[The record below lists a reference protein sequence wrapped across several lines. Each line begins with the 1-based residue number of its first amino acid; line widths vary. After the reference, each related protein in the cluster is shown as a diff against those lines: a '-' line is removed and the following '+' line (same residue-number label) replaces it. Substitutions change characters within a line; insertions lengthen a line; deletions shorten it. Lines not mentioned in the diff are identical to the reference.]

1 MTEPTIVGSRV
12 AALRAALDEIGGVDA
27 PVRAAA
33 NAIATSLRAGGT
45 LFTAGNGGS
54 AAQAQH
60 LAAELTGRLQAD
72 RERPPL
78 RAVALGADA
87 PTLTSL
93 ANDYGFEEVFARQL
107 SGLARDGD
115 VLAVVSTSGRS
126 PNVVRAVH
134 DAQALGVTTVGLLG
148 PNRAALHE
156 SCDVAIATPGDST
169 ATVQELHLLLIHVL
183 VELVEDLI
191 QHHPA

>member
-1 MTEPTIVGSRV
+1 MNDIVQARV
-12 AALRAALDEIGGVDA
+12 AALRAALDQADGFAQPLRD
-27 PVRAAA
+27 AAA
-33 NAIATSLRAGGT
+33 SVATSLAAGGT

-60 LAAELTGRLQAD
+60 LASELTGRLQAD

-87 PTLTSL
+87 PTMTSL

-107 SGLARDGD
+107 RGLARAGD
-115 VLAVVSTSGRS
+115 VLTVVSTSGRS
-126 PNVVRAVH
+126 PNVVRAVE
-134 DAQALGVTTVGLLG
+134 DAKTLGVVTVGLLG
-148 PNRAALHE
+148 PEPAPLHAT
-156 SCDVAIATPGDST
+156 CDVVVSVAGAST
-169 ATVQELHLLLIHVL
+169 ATVQELHLLAIHAL

-191 QHHPA
+191 VHQ

>member
-1 MTEPTIVGSRV
+1 MSDPDIVGRRV
-12 AALRAALDEIGGVDA
+12 DALRAALDQTTELDA

-33 NAIATSLRAGGT
+33 AAIATSLRAGGT

-60 LAAELTGRLQAD
+60 LASELTGRLQAD

-107 SGLARDGD
+107 SGLAREGD

-126 PNVVRAVH
+126 PNVVRAVE
-134 DAQALGVTTVGLLG
+134 DARGLGVTTIGLLG
-148 PNRAALHE
+148 PNAAALHG
-156 SCDVAIATPGDST
+156 SCDVAIAAPGEST

>member
-1 MTEPTIVGSRV
+1 MKDIVQARV
-12 AALRAALDEIGGVDA
+12 AALRAALDQTDGLTQPLRE
-27 PVRAAA
+27 AAA
-33 NAIATSLRAGGT
+33 AIATSLAAGGT

-60 LAAELTGRLQAD
+60 LASELTGRLQAD
-72 RERPPL
+72 RERAPL

-87 PTLTSL
+87 PTITSL

-107 SGLARDGD
+107 SGLAREGD

-126 PNVVRAVH
+126 PNVVRAVE
-134 DAQALGVTTVGLLG
+134 DANALGVTTIGLLG
-148 PNRAALHE
+148 PTPAPLHDT
-156 SCDVAIATPGDST
+156 CNVVIAVAGEST
-169 ATVQELHLLLIHVL
+169 ATVQELHLLAIHAL

-191 QHHPA
+191 VHQ